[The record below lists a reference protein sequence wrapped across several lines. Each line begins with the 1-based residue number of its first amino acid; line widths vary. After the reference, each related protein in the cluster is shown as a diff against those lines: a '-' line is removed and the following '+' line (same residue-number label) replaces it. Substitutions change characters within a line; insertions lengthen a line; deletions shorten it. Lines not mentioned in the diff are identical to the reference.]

1 MCLSRCCSLCL
12 DPRRQVST
20 SKAKN
25 WCQSKGDIPYFET
38 SAKEALN
45 VEQAFH
51 TIAKNA
57 LAQESQQKPMS
68 EHTQTTTNTRRAW
81 MGTTRMRSS
90 DVRDRSASRPA
101 CSLGGAFYFACFL
114 FTFVLAVC
122 LSPSLLFL

>member
-1 MCLSRCCSLCL
+1 VLGNKADLGSWHRRLHNSLSPLCMRNLLWRAIVCCAASVSPG
-12 DPRRQVST
+12 PRRQVST

-57 LAQESQQKPMS
+57 LAQESQQKPM
-68 EHTQTTTNTRRAW
+68 
-81 MGTTRMRSS
+81 
-90 DVRDRSASRPA
+90 
-101 CSLGGAFYFACFL
+101 
-114 FTFVLAVC
+114 
-122 LSPSLLFL
+122 

>member
-1 MCLSRCCSLCL
+1 
-12 DPRRQVST
+12 VST

-68 EHTQTTTNTRRAW
+68 VIT
-81 MGTTRMRSS
+81 GTHNHATPLSRLRS
-90 DVRDRSASRPA
+90 
-101 CSLGGAFYFACFL
+101 CS
-114 FTFVLAVC
+114 FVLRW
-122 LSPSLLFL
+122 LLLFL

>member
-1 MCLSRCCSLCL
+1 MDEFLVHAAPRNAQTFPFVVLGNKADLSA
-12 DPRRQVST
+12 RRQVST

-57 LAQESQQKPMS
+57 LAQEAQQKPMYVQR
-68 EHTQTTTNTRRAW
+68 QTTQQ
-81 MGTTRMRSS
+81 
-90 DVRDRSASRPA
+90 PA
-101 CSLGGAFYFACFL
+101 HFACCASALAPL
-114 FTFVLAVC
+114 FRRVC
-122 LSPSLLFL
+122 VFFP